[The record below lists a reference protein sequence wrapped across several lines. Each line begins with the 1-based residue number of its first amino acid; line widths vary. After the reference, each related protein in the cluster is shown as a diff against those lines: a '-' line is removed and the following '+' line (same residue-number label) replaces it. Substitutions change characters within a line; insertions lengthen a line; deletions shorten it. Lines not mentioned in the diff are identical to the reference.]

1 VTKGTI
7 QSQKFI
13 RKEKVVEIGFPRVL
27 ENVSQNKKI
36 IIEDEA
42 LSGIINDLESLDI
55 VLLLQKLG
63 CYVLPPP
70 SIFQN
75 MSGSDIMKSLS
86 KRYLTFNEVRL
97 ERRYRR
103 SFGFYGYI
111 VLKLFLNSADP
122 SMSLQPQ

>member
-13 RKEKVVEIGFPRVL
+13 RKEKVVEIGFPRISD
-27 ENVSQNKKI
+27 NVSQNKKI
-36 IIEDEA
+36 IEDEA
-42 LSGIINDLESLDI
+42 LSRIIKDLQSLDI
-55 VLLLQKLG
+55 VLLLQMLG